1 MSSIDDTQYQ
11 LSPVGHPIAETLGI
25 DDGGNGIEIRGFQDV
40 SHPRVPRKKCGYVFR
55 KDHVRDLRA
64 WLQNPEGD
72 GLMLCGPMGSGKSS
86 IITQLAARTNWPVFE
101 VTGNARKEF
110 ADLQGHHSLVN
121 GAMTYV
127 YGPLALAAKYGGLF
141 VLNEADR
148 MDPGELAGLHGVLDG
163 EPLMIAENGGEVI
176 PLHPEFRVILTGNSN
191 GQGDDSG
198 LYQSVVQQDAAFMDR
213 FRVLDVDY
221 PAPEIEKSILD
232 NGVPGLPQQMRDRMV
247 DVANEVRRVFTGG
260 GDNGYDLTV
269 TFSTRTLMRWASML
283 MQFRSAP
290 NAPEYTLQ
298 RALLNRAPASEAEA
312 IRKIA
317 QARFGDLWNPGQS
330 PSNGGKK
337 QGQSKQTGKATS

>member
-1 MSSIDDTQYQ
+1 MSEENQYP
-11 LSPVGHPIAETLGI
+11 LKPANFGIADTLGI
-25 DDGGNGIEIRGFQDV
+25 DDGGQGIEIRGFEDV
-40 SHPRVPRKKCGYVFR
+40 GHPRVPRKKDGYVFR

-64 WLQNPEGD
+64 WLQKPDGD
-72 GLMLCGPMGSGKSS
+72 GLMLVGPMGSGKSS
-86 IITQLAARTNWPVFE
+86 IITQMAARLNWPVFE

-110 ADLQGHHSLVN
+110 SDLQGHHTLVK
-121 GAMTYV
+121 GEMTYV
-127 YGPLALAAKYGGLF
+127 YGPLAQAAKYGGLF

-148 MDPGELAGLHGVLDG
+148 MDPGELSGLHGVLDG
-163 EPLMIAENGGEVI
+163 EPLVIAENGGEVV

-198 LYQSVVQQDAAFMDR
+198 LYQGVVQQDAAFMDR

-221 PAPEIEKSILD
+221 PEPEIEKSILD
-232 NGVPGLPQQMRDRMV
+232 NVVQGLPQQMRDRMV

-260 GDNGYDLTV
+260 GDSGFDLTV
-269 TFSTRTLMRWASML
+269 TFSTRTLVRWASML

-298 RALLNRAPASEAEA
+298 RSLLNRASDSEAEA

-317 QARFGDLWNPGQS
+317 EARFGDLWKSDQGKKS
-330 PSNGGKK
+330 GGKK
-337 QGQSKQTGKATS
+337 QTQQQAAT

>member
-1 MSSIDDTQYQ
+1 MSTTNDNQYP
-11 LSPVGHPIAETLGI
+11 LNPAGYPIAETLGI
-25 DDGGNGIEIRGFQDV
+25 DDGGNGIEIRGFEDV
-40 SHPRVPRKKCGYVFR
+40 GHPRVPRKKNGYVFR

-86 IITQLAARTNWPVFE
+86 IITQIAAHANWPVFE

-110 ADLQGHHSLVN
+110 ADLQGHHSLVQ
-121 GAMTYV
+121 GEMTYV

-163 EPLMIAENGGEVI
+163 EPLVIAENGGEVI
-176 PLHPEFRVILTGNSN
+176 PLHPEFRVVLTGNSN

-198 LYQSVVQQDAAFMDR
+198 LYQGVVQQDAAFMDR

-221 PAPEIEKSILD
+221 PAPDIEKSILD
-232 NGVPGLPQQMRDRMV
+232 HGVPGLPQPMRDRMV

-260 GDNGYDLTV
+260 GDNGFDLTV

-317 QARFGDLWNPGQS
+317 EARFGDLWQSGQRQRQ
-330 PSNGGKK
+330 GGGS
-337 QGQSKQTGKATS
+337 QSQSKNKAQAAS